1 MLRVRDPLNN
11 TITLTKKCWGKH
23 IIKEH
28 PEMESFQDELY
39 ETIKKPEYIFKSRIS
54 KNSRLYFKGY
64 LHPEYGHFY
73 IMVVVDYKEH
83 KKTGFIKTSFL
94 VYNLKKGGELLWK
107 K

>member
-1 MLRVRDPLNN
+1 MIRVKDPLNYI
-11 TITLTKKCWGKH
+11 ITLTKKCWTKH
-23 IIKEH
+23 ILKEH
-28 PEMESFQDELY
+28 PEMEPFYNELRDA
-39 ETIKKPEYIFKSRIS
+39 IKEPEYIFKSKSS

-73 IMVVVDYKEH
+73 IMVVIDYKEH
-83 KKTGFIKTSFL
+83 QKAGFVKTSFP

>member
-1 MLRVRDPLNN
+1 MIRVKDPLNN
-11 TITLTKKCWGKH
+11 TITLTKKCWTKH
-23 IIKEH
+23 ILKEH
-28 PEMESFQDELY
+28 PEMEPFYNELRD
-39 ETIKKPEYIFKSRIS
+39 TIKEPEYIFKSKIS

-73 IMVVVDYKEH
+73 IMVVADYKEH
-83 KKTGFIKTSFL
+83 KKTGFIKTSFP

>member
-1 MLRVRDPLNN
+1 MQSLYSELRN
-11 TITLTKKCWGKH
+11 TI
-23 IIKEH
+23 KE
-28 PEMESFQDELY
+28 
-39 ETIKKPEYIFKSRIS
+39 PEYIFKSKIS

-73 IMVVVDYKEH
+73 IMAVVDYQEH
-83 KKTGFIKTSFL
+83 KKIGFIKTSFP